1 MRNRKS
7 NLLALEHRLS
17 QLERRIKNE
26 DFDDDDMDDVDNIIS
41 GEVYALVI
49 TSTMTDVDYYFISDN
64 RSTITKCSDAII
76 NSFFY
81 DDLED
86 EVIMLDRIC
95 KDNNI
100 IQINSEDDPYAVMEA
115 DDYCDIHDCDDDMF
129 EDDDQLVYVDDL
141 DVTHP
146 LNIVKHI
153 HERF

>member
-7 NLLALEHRLS
+7 NLLVLEHRLS

-26 DFDDDDMDDVDNIIS
+26 SMN
-41 GEVYALVI
+41 EVYALAI
-49 TSTMTDVDYYFISDN
+49 TSTMTDVDYYFISDS
-64 RSTITKCSDAII
+64 RSTIMKYGDAII

-95 KDNNI
+95 KNNNI

-115 DDYCDIHDCDDDMF
+115 DDYCDIHDCDYDMF
-129 EDDDQLVYVDDL
+129 DDDDQLVYVDEF
-141 DVTHP
+141 DVAHP

>member
-7 NLLALEHRLS
+7 NLLVLEHRLS

-26 DFDDDDMDDVDNIIS
+26 SMN
-41 GEVYALVI
+41 EVYALAI
-49 TSTMTDVDYYFISDN
+49 TSTMTDVDYYFISDS
-64 RSTITKCSDAII
+64 RSTIMKYSDAII

-115 DDYCDIHDCDDDMF
+115 DDYCDIHDCDYDMF
-129 EDDDQLVYVDDL
+129 DDDDQLVYVDEF
-141 DVTHP
+141 DVAHT

>member
-26 DFDDDDMDDVDNIIS
+26 SMN
-41 GEVYALVI
+41 EVYALVI
-49 TSTMTDVDYYFISDN
+49 TSTMTDVDYYFISDS
-64 RSTITKCSDAII
+64 RSTIMKYGDAIV

-86 EVIMLDRIC
+86 NVIMLDRIC

-115 DDYCDIHDCDDDMF
+115 EDYCDIHGCDDDMF
-129 EDDDQLVYVDDL
+129 DDDDQLVYVDDF
-141 DVTHP
+141 DIVHP

>member
-7 NLLALEHRLS
+7 NLLLLEHRLS

-26 DFDDDDMDDVDNIIS
+26 SMN
-41 GEVYALVI
+41 ELYALVI
-49 TSTMTDVDYYFISDN
+49 TSTMTDVSYYFISDS
-64 RSTITKCSDAII
+64 RSTIMKYSNAIVK
-76 NSFFY
+76 SFFY

-115 DDYCDIHDCDDDMF
+115 DDYCDSYDCDDDMF
-129 EDDDQLVYVDDL
+129 EDDDQLVYVDKFG
-141 DVTHP
+141 VAHP

-153 HERF
+153 HERFYS

>member
-7 NLLALEHRLS
+7 NLLVLEHRLS

-26 DFDDDDMDDVDNIIS
+26 SMN
-41 GEVYALVI
+41 ELYALVI
-49 TSTMTDVDYYFISDN
+49 TSTMTDVNYYFISDS
-64 RSTITKCSDAII
+64 RSTIMKYSNAIV

-86 EVIMLDRIC
+86 DVIMLDRIC

-100 IQINSEDDPYAVMEA
+100 IQINSEDDPHAVMEA
-115 DDYCDIHDCDDDMF
+115 DDYCDSHDCDDDMF
-129 EDDDQLVYVDDL
+129 DDDQLVYVDDL
-141 DVTHP
+141 DVARP

>member
-7 NLLALEHRLS
+7 SLSVLEHRLS

-26 DFDDDDMDDVDNIIS
+26 SMN
-41 GEVYALVI
+41 ELYALVI
-49 TSTMTDVDYYFISDN
+49 TSTMTDTDYYFISDN
-64 RSTITKCSDAII
+64 RSTITKYSDAII

-86 EVIMLDRIC
+86 DVIMLDRIC

-100 IQINSEDDPYAVMEA
+100 IQTNSEDDPYAVMEA
-115 DDYCDIHDCDDDMF
+115 EDYCDIHGCDDIF
-129 EDDDQLVYVDDL
+129 DDDQLVYIDDL
-141 DVTHP
+141 DVAHP

>member
-7 NLLALEHRLS
+7 SLLTLEHRLS

-26 DFDDDDMDDVDNIIS
+26 SMN
-41 GEVYALVI
+41 ELYALVI
-49 TSTMTDVDYYFISDN
+49 TSTITDVSYYFISDS
-64 RSTITKCSDAII
+64 RSTIMKYSNAIF

-86 EVIMLDRIC
+86 DVIVLDRIC

-100 IQINSEDDPYAVMEA
+100 IQINSEDDPYAVMEV
-115 DDYCDIHDCDDDMF
+115 DDYCDSYDCDDDMF
-129 EDDDQLVYVDDL
+129 DDDQLVYIDKFGVA
-141 DVTHP
+141 HP
-146 LNIVKHI
+146 LNIVKHV

>member
-7 NLLALEHRLS
+7 NLLVLEHRLS

-26 DFDDDDMDDVDNIIS
+26 SMN
-41 GEVYALVI
+41 ELYALVI
-49 TSTMTDVDYYFISDN
+49 TSTMTDVDYYFISDS
-64 RSTITKCSDAII
+64 RSTIMKYGDAII

-86 EVIMLDRIC
+86 NVIMLDRIC

-115 DDYCDIHDCDDDMF
+115 EDYCDIHGCDDDMF
-129 EDDDQLVYVDDL
+129 EDDDQLVYVDDF
-141 DVTHP
+141 DVAHP

>member
-7 NLLALEHRLS
+7 NLLVLEHRLS

-26 DFDDDDMDDVDNIIS
+26 SMN
-41 GEVYALVI
+41 ELYALVI
-49 TSTMTDVDYYFISDN
+49 TSTMTDVNYYFISDS
-64 RSTITKCSDAII
+64 RSTIMKYSNAIV

-86 EVIMLDRIC
+86 DVIMLDRIC

-100 IQINSEDDPYAVMEA
+100 IQINSEDDPHAVMEA
-115 DDYCDIHDCDDDMF
+115 DDYCDSHDCDDDMF
-129 EDDDQLVYVDDL
+129 DDDQLVYVDDL
-141 DVTHP
+141 DVARP

-153 HERF
+153 NERF

>member
-7 NLLALEHRLS
+7 NLLVLEHRLS

-26 DFDDDDMDDVDNIIS
+26 SMN
-41 GEVYALVI
+41 EVYALVI
-49 TSTMTDVDYYFISDN
+49 TSTMTDVDYYFISDS
-64 RSTITKCSDAII
+64 RSTIMKYGDAIV

-86 EVIMLDRIC
+86 NVIMLDRIC

-115 DDYCDIHDCDDDMF
+115 EDYCDIHGCDDDMF
-129 EDDDQLVYVDDL
+129 DDDDQLVYVDDF
-141 DVTHP
+141 DIVHP

>member
-1 MRNRKS
+1 MYKMRNRKS
-7 NLLALEHRLS
+7 SLLVLEHRLS

-26 DFDDDDMDDVDNIIS
+26 SMNELF
-41 GEVYALVI
+41 ALVI
-49 TSTMTDVDYYFISDN
+49 TSTMTDVDYYFISDS
-64 RSTITKCSDAII
+64 RSTIMKCGDAII

-86 EVIMLDRIC
+86 NVTMLDRIC
-95 KDNNI
+95 KGNNI

-115 DDYCDIHDCDDDMF
+115 EDYCDIHGCDDDMF

-141 DVTHP
+141 DAAHP

-153 HERF
+153 RERF

>member
-26 DFDDDDMDDVDNIIS
+26 SMNELF
-41 GEVYALVI
+41 ALVI
-49 TSTMTDVDYYFISDN
+49 TSTITDVDYYFISDN
-64 RSTITKCSDAII
+64 RSTITKYSDAII
-76 NSFFY
+76 KSFFY

-86 EVIMLDRIC
+86 DVIMLDRIC

-100 IQINSEDDPYAVMEA
+100 IQTNSEDDPYAVMEA
-115 DDYCDIHDCDDDMF
+115 EDYCDIHGCDDDIF
-129 EDDDQLVYVDDL
+129 DDDQLLYVDDF
-141 DVTHP
+141 DVAHP

-153 HERF
+153 RERFYI

>member
-7 NLLALEHRLS
+7 SLLVLEHRLS
-17 QLERRIKNE
+17 RLERRIKNE
-26 DFDDDDMDDVDNIIS
+26 SMNELF
-41 GEVYALVI
+41 ALVI

-64 RSTITKCSDAII
+64 RSTIMKCSDAII

-86 EVIMLDRIC
+86 DVIMLDRIC
-95 KDNNI
+95 KGNNI

-115 DDYCDIHDCDDDMF
+115 EDYCDIHGCDDDMF

-141 DVTHP
+141 DAAHP

-153 HERF
+153 RERF

>member
-7 NLLALEHRLS
+7 NLLVLEHRLS

-26 DFDDDDMDDVDNIIS
+26 SMN
-41 GEVYALVI
+41 ELYALAI
-49 TSTMTDVDYYFISDN
+49 TSTMTDISYYYISDS
-64 RSTITKCSDAII
+64 RSTIMKYGDAIVT
-76 NSFFY
+76 SFFY

-115 DDYCDIHDCDDDMF
+115 EDYCDIHGCDDDMF
-129 EDDDQLVYVDDL
+129 EDDDQLVYVDDF
-141 DVTHP
+141 DVAHP

>member
-7 NLLALEHRLS
+7 SLLVLEHRLS

-26 DFDDDDMDDVDNIIS
+26 SMN
-41 GEVYALVI
+41 ELYALVI
-49 TSTMTDVDYYFISDN
+49 TSTMTDTDYYFISDN
-64 RSTITKCSDAII
+64 RSTITKYSDAII

-86 EVIMLDRIC
+86 NIIMLDRIC

-100 IQINSEDDPYAVMEA
+100 IQTNSEDDPYAVMEA
-115 DDYCDIHDCDDDMF
+115 EDYCDIHGCDDIF
-129 EDDDQLVYVDDL
+129 DDDQLVYIDDL
-141 DVTHP
+141 DVAHP

>member
-7 NLLALEHRLS
+7 NLLVLEHRLS

-26 DFDDDDMDDVDNIIS
+26 SMN
-41 GEVYALVI
+41 ELYALVI
-49 TSTMTDVDYYFISDN
+49 TSTMTDVNYYFISDS
-64 RSTITKCSDAII
+64 RSTIMKYSNAIV

-86 EVIMLDRIC
+86 NVIMLDRIC

-100 IQINSEDDPYAVMEA
+100 IQINSEDDPHAVMEA
-115 DDYCDIHDCDDDMF
+115 DDYCDSYDCDDNMF
-129 EDDDQLVYVDDL
+129 DDDQLVYIDDL
-141 DVTHP
+141 DVAHP

-153 HERF
+153 HERFYV

>member
-7 NLLALEHRLS
+7 SLSVLEHRLS

-26 DFDDDDMDDVDNIIS
+26 SMN
-41 GEVYALVI
+41 ELYALVI
-49 TSTMTDVDYYFISDN
+49 TSTMTDTDYYFISDN
-64 RSTITKCSDAII
+64 RSTITKYSDAII

-100 IQINSEDDPYAVMEA
+100 IQTNSEDDPYAVMEA
-115 DDYCDIHDCDDDMF
+115 EDYCDIHGCDDIF
-129 EDDDQLVYVDDL
+129 DDDQLVYIDDL
-141 DVTHP
+141 DVAHP

>member
-7 NLLALEHRLS
+7 NLLVLEHRLS

-26 DFDDDDMDDVDNIIS
+26 SMN
-41 GEVYALVI
+41 EVYALVI
-49 TSTMTDVDYYFISDN
+49 TSTMTDVDYYFISDS
-64 RSTITKCSDAII
+64 RSTIMKYGYAIV

-86 EVIMLDRIC
+86 NVIMLDRIC

-115 DDYCDIHDCDDDMF
+115 EDYCDIHGCDDDMF
-129 EDDDQLVYVDDL
+129 DDDDQLVYVDDF
-141 DVTHP
+141 DIVHP

>member
-7 NLLALEHRLS
+7 SLLMLEHRLS

-26 DFDDDDMDDVDNIIS
+26 SMN
-41 GEVYALVI
+41 EVYALAI
-49 TSTMTDVDYYFISDN
+49 TSTMTDVSYYFISDS
-64 RSTITKCSDAII
+64 RSTIMKYGDAII

-95 KDNNI
+95 KNNNI
-100 IQINSEDDPYAVMEA
+100 IQVNSEDDPYAVMDAE
-115 DDYCDIHDCDDDMF
+115 DYCDMHGCDDDMF

-141 DVTHP
+141 DVAHP

-153 HERF
+153 RERF

>member
-7 NLLALEHRLS
+7 NLLVLEHRLS

-26 DFDDDDMDDVDNIIS
+26 SMN
-41 GEVYALVI
+41 EVYALVI
-49 TSTMTDVDYYFISDN
+49 TSTMTDVDYYFISDS
-64 RSTITKCSDAII
+64 RSTIMKYGDAIV

-86 EVIMLDRIC
+86 DVIMLDRIC

-115 DDYCDIHDCDDDMF
+115 EDYCDIHGCDDDMF
-129 EDDDQLVYVDDL
+129 DDDDQLVYVDDF
-141 DVTHP
+141 DIVHP

>member
-7 NLLALEHRLS
+7 NLLVLEHRLS

-26 DFDDDDMDDVDNIIS
+26 SMN
-41 GEVYALVI
+41 ELYALVI
-49 TSTMTDVDYYFISDN
+49 TSTMTDVDYYFISDR
-64 RSTITKCSDAII
+64 RSTIMQYSDAII

-86 EVIMLDRIC
+86 DVIMLDRIC
-95 KDNNI
+95 KENNI
-100 IQINSEDDPYAVMEA
+100 IQINSEDDPYVVMEA
-115 DDYCDIHDCDDDMF
+115 DDYCDRYDCDDDMF
-129 EDDDQLVYVDDL
+129 EDDDQLVYVDKF
-141 DVTHP
+141 DVAHP